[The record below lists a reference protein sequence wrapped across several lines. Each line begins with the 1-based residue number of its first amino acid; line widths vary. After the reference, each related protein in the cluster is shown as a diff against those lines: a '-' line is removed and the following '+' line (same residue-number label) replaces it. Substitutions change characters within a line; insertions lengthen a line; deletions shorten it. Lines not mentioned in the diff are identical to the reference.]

1 MKKINELFDVE
12 EDFKVSSIHS
22 DSRYVGKDSIF
33 FCIDGL
39 SVDGHKYIEDA
50 VFQGAKC
57 IVYSKPLAYKHRD
70 ILYIKVN
77 DVLDELNRVADIF
90 YDYPSHKM
98 TMIGVTG
105 SSGKTVVA
113 LMIRDV
119 LSHYLK
125 VGYIGTNN
133 IEYAGVIEQCPYTT
147 PETIFLQRHLNDMV
161 KREIKGV
168 TLEVSSHGLALK
180 RVDGVH
186 FDMGVFTNVYEE
198 HLDFHGTMEN
208 LMGIKAKLFSMID
221 EKGYAIV
228 NSDEV
233 RFFTMIKDQIQCHL
247 LTYGI
252 EHHADVMARNIQ
264 LFIDHSEFDLY
275 IHEERRHVSL
285 PVLGRFNISNV
296 LAVVTSLLALEMPV
310 NQVVESLSYMK
321 RVDGRMELLEH
332 SQSFHVI
339 VDYCQHAKSYEKV
352 FEFAKSVKNNGRIIA
367 VFGAPGKRNYNKRE
381 QIGKLANIY
390 CDQVIL
396 TAEDSRE
403 ENIRDICLDIQ
414 EFIEKP
420 VSVIIED
427 RRIAIEQAIE
437 IANQNDI
444 ILILGKGHEQ
454 FMTSSI
460 GNEPYPG
467 DKYIALDA
475 IHRIFE
481 GDEEDE
487 LSSVY

>member
-147 PETIFLQRHLNDMV
+147 SETIFLQRHLNDMV

-221 EKGYAIV
+221 EKGYAIL